1 MVYTF
6 NDAKAKDQKHTQF
19 FDVMASRGIYHD
31 GWFAS
36 TFGPRVP
43 WMTVTPGIDKWT
55 PEKDVWEL
63 YNIDEDYSQANDLAK
78 KNPEKLK
85 ELKTLFMEESVANKN
100 MPIGGGLYVLLHP
113 EAIKSNPAT
122 EFSYSGDMTRLPEFA
137 SPRIGYNSNKATIE
151 LNASENANGVLFAVA
166 GYAGGLTLYVENG
179 ILNYEYNLF
188 EIQRTK
194 LKAKSKLQ
202 KGKSTIE
209 VVFKRISHKDSS
221 KLSAAEV
228 SILVNG
234 KEEIKGIV
242 PTIINSGFSANECFD
257 IGTDLGSPV
266 SQAYYDKA
274 PFKFNGTIESV
285 NIKYLQ

>member
-85 ELKTLFMEESVANKN
+85 ELKTLFMEESVANKKYAHWRRV
-100 MPIGGGLYVLLHP
+100 ICF
-113 EAIKSNPAT
+113 I
-122 EFSYSGDMTRLPEFA
+122 A
-137 SPRIGYNSNKATIE
+137 S
-151 LNASENANGVLFAVA
+151 
-166 GYAGGLTLYVENG
+166 
-179 ILNYEYNLF
+179 
-188 EIQRTK
+188 
-194 LKAKSKLQ
+194 
-202 KGKSTIE
+202 
-209 VVFKRISHKDSS
+209 
-221 KLSAAEV
+221 
-228 SILVNG
+228 
-234 KEEIKGIV
+234 
-242 PTIINSGFSANECFD
+242 
-257 IGTDLGSPV
+257 
-266 SQAYYDKA
+266 
-274 PFKFNGTIESV
+274 
-285 NIKYLQ
+285 